1 MRSKYILFALALTGA
16 LASCSDDDNN
26 KKPVYNNPYSNPLTN
41 YSAADPTVWKEN
53 DHSFYVY
60 ATNTSVI
67 RKSTD
72 LIHWTDGGKMFEKK
86 PSFVTES
93 GAAVWAP
100 DIEKIGDK
108 YILYYAMSAMG
119 KPASA
124 GIGIASADSPEG
136 PFSLDK
142 SVDGKGKLFTS
153 NEINVRNSIDPCF
166 FEDNGQ
172 KWLVWGSF
180 NGLYAVKLNA
190 DGTRVY
196 PDLATAKKER
206 VQGAGTAFEAPYI
219 HKRGDYY
226 YMFASVGSC
235 CNSMLSTYTTV
246 VGRSTSF
253 LGPYVNKNGESML
266 DNKYEVL
273 IRANDRFVGPGHNS
287 EIVTDSEGNEWMLY
301 HSYDRHTPS
310 KGRYL
315 MIDRIVWENDWPV
328 IAGNSPSTEAEAP
341 VCK

>member
-1 MRSKYILFALALTGA
+1 M
-16 LASCSDDDNN
+16 
-26 KKPVYNNPYSNPLTN
+26 
-41 YSAADPTVWKEN
+41 
-53 DHSFYVY
+53 
-60 ATNTSVI
+60 
-67 RKSTD
+67 
-72 LIHWTDGGKMFEKK
+72 
-86 PSFVTES
+86 
-93 GAAVWAP
+93 
-100 DIEKIGDK
+100 DK
-108 YILYYAMSAMG
+108 
-119 KPASA
+119 
-124 GIGIASADSPEG
+124 
-136 PFSLDK
+136 
-142 SVDGKGKLFTS
+142 
-153 NEINVRNSIDPCF
+153 
-166 FEDNGQ
+166 NG
-172 KWLVWGSF
+172 WFGVVLMVF
-180 NGLYAVKLNA
+180 AVKLNA

-206 VQGAGTAFEAPYI
+206 VQVAGTAFEAPYI

-253 LGPYVNKNGESML
+253 LGPYVNRNGESML

>member
-1 MRSKYILFALALTGA
+1 MEAFQM
-16 LASCSDDDNN
+16 C
-26 KKPVYNNPYSNPLTN
+26 
-41 YSAADPTVWKEN
+41 
-53 DHSFYVY
+53 
-60 ATNTSVI
+60 I
-67 RKSTD
+67 RD
-72 LIHWTDGGKMFEKK
+72 R
-86 PSFVTES
+86 
-93 GAAVWAP
+93 
-100 DIEKIGDK
+100 
-108 YILYYAMSAMG
+108 G
-119 KPASA
+119 KPATA

-136 PFSLDK
+136 PFTLDI

-153 NEINVRNSIDPCF
+153 SEIDVRNSIDPCY

-180 NGLYAVKLNA
+180 NGLYAVKLNE

-196 PDLATAKKER
+196 PDIATAKKER
-206 VQGAGTAFEAPYI
+206 VQVAGTAFEAPYI

-273 IRANDRFVGPGHNS
+273 IRANDRFVGRC
-287 EIVTDSEGNEWMLY
+287 V
-301 HSYDRHTPS
+301 
-310 KGRYL
+310 
-315 MIDRIVWENDWPV
+315 
-328 IAGNSPSTEAEAP
+328 
-341 VCK
+341 